1 MSEFNEPFEQPMAPT
16 EYGKF
21 RAEQHR
27 QHLIESAANATQAS
41 MASHAATSTVL
52 RAAHQGLYGHAT
64 PQELGA
70 AVAARQ
76 AVVGSAYGGR
86 PLERQGGLYDPASYL
101 CAPAPPQRD
110 LRQVDAPGGQ
120 PTTVSPLW
128 AHMQGRQ

>member
-1 MSEFNEPFEQPMAPT
+1 MSADDFEQPVAPSD
-16 EYGKF
+16 YGKF

-64 PQELGA
+64 PQELA
-70 AVAARQ
+70 ANVAARQ

-86 PLERQGGLYDPASYL
+86 PLERQGGLYNPADYL
-101 CAPAPPQRD
+101 CGPVPPQRD
-110 LRQVDAPGGQ
+110 LTRVDQPGHQLGE
-120 PTTVSPLW
+120 SSLARW
-128 AHMQGRQ
+128 ARENR

>member
-1 MSEFNEPFEQPMAPT
+1 MNNEPFET
-16 EYGKF
+16 EVDPRDHGKF

-41 MASHAATSTVL
+41 MASHAATSPQL

-70 AVAARQ
+70 AVAERG
-76 AVVGSAYGGR
+76 AVVGSDYDSK
-86 PLERQGGLYDPASYL
+86 PLQRQGGLYDPASFL
-101 CAPAPPQRD
+101 CSPVPPQRD
-110 LRQVDAPGGQ
+110 MRYVNQPGGQ